1 MPLRL
6 LPWSPEYGSA
16 LQADPDSYDEPDA
29 TAAETFEGEWRARRP
44 SGDPPA
50 AVQIVDGV
58 RRVEAHALDDLPD
71 GETAFGLFGSYAVGA
86 VRCEGDRSWVLD
98 GEGDGEGLRVR
109 RSYLQAGGE
118 PRDREIAAG
127 SARLRFRA
135 STPPTARTPNDLVA
149 ALNRLMLDEEARLA
163 ETLSADE
170 SALTL
175 VDGPLRL
182 RAPGPRV
189 AGYVKRTYRWYL
201 EPRQR
206 ALLPDL
212 AVGERTPLFRICG
225 GGEEGDRGGRDR
237 TAWYMRLADLG
248 PHVHPLAGV
257 VEINQDVDVFRFE
270 VPSSDGYLTIRTTGQ
285 NATHGILHF
294 PDGSSLLSG
303 YSGVGDNFQIVTGL
317 VASGTYFV
325 EVFQL
330 VRSPDPPFPLQTVEA
345 REYALEVAFNRV
357 PPDQHGDRHGT
368 ATRVGPNSS
377 TRGVLQNAED
387 RDFFRFEVPSS
398 GGYLTI
404 ETTGTAD
411 TVGTLYLRDGT
422 VRSNDDGGDGF
433 NFRIVTG
440 LVPGGTYVVEVSA
453 FVLDAFPIGEFR
465 IGEYVLHVSVDV
477 VRAGAD

>member
-29 TAAETFEGEWRARRP
+29 TAAEILEGEWRARRP

-98 GEGDGEGLRVR
+98 GEGNGDGLRVW

-118 PRDREIAAG
+118 PRDREIVAG
-127 SARLRFRA
+127 SARLRFSA
-135 STPPTARTPNDLVA
+135 ATPPTARTPNDLVA

-189 AGYVKRTYRWYL
+189 AGYIKRTYRWYL
-201 EPRQR
+201 EPHRR
-206 ALLPDL
+206 ALLLDL
-212 AVGERTPLFRICG
+212 AVGERTPLFRIPG
-225 GGEEGDRGGRDR
+225 GGEDGDRGGRDR

-257 VEINQDVDVFRFE
+257 VRLEAPGALPVGEAARLADECALALPRLA
-270 VPSSDGYLTIRTTGQ
+270 SSPVRDPRAPQNLTPVG
-285 NATHGILHF
+285 ALE
-294 PDGSSLLSG
+294 SLLTRRLG
-303 YSGVGDNFQIVTGL
+303 EREWVRRLI
-317 VASGTYFV
+317 ASALRAAP
-325 EVFQL
+325 E
-330 VRSPDPPFPLQTVEA
+330 PLEGALLSANGAGGA
-345 REYALEVAFNRV
+345 RW
-357 PPDQHGDRHGT
+357 
-368 ATRVGPNSS
+368 
-377 TRGVLQNAED
+377 
-387 RDFFRFEVPSS
+387 
-398 GGYLTI
+398 
-404 ETTGTAD
+404 
-411 TVGTLYLRDGT
+411 
-422 VRSNDDGGDGF
+422 
-433 NFRIVTG
+433 
-440 LVPGGTYVVEVSA
+440 
-453 FVLDAFPIGEFR
+453 
-465 IGEYVLHVSVDV
+465 
-477 VRAGAD
+477 

>member
-98 GEGDGEGLRVR
+98 GEGDGEGPRVR

-206 ALLPDL
+206 TLLPDL
-212 AVGERTPLFRICG
+212 AVGERTPLFRIPG
-225 GGEEGDRGGRDR
+225 GGDEGGRGGRDR

-257 VEINQDVDVFRFE
+257 VRLEAPGALVIGEAARLADECALALPRLA
-270 VPSSDGYLTIRTTGQ
+270 SSPVRDPRAPQNLTPVG
-285 NATHGILHF
+285 ALE
-294 PDGSSLLSG
+294 SLLTRRLG
-303 YSGVGDNFQIVTGL
+303 EREWVRRLI
-317 VASGTYFV
+317 ASALRAAP
-325 EVFQL
+325 E
-330 VRSPDPPFPLQTVEA
+330 PLEGALLSSNGAGGA
-345 REYALEVAFNRV
+345 RW
-357 PPDQHGDRHGT
+357 
-368 ATRVGPNSS
+368 
-377 TRGVLQNAED
+377 
-387 RDFFRFEVPSS
+387 
-398 GGYLTI
+398 
-404 ETTGTAD
+404 
-411 TVGTLYLRDGT
+411 
-422 VRSNDDGGDGF
+422 
-433 NFRIVTG
+433 
-440 LVPGGTYVVEVSA
+440 
-453 FVLDAFPIGEFR
+453 
-465 IGEYVLHVSVDV
+465 
-477 VRAGAD
+477 